1 MIKLI
6 ILRKLCMI
14 VFGALLA
21 VQSICGR
28 KLIFKKIK
36 VIGSAVYEN

>member
-14 VFGALLA
+14 VFGASLA
-21 VQSICGR
+21 VQGICGR
-28 KLIFKKIK
+28 KLIFKKLK
-36 VIGSAVYEN
+36 S